1 MTGLQA
7 LVALALFAPGVLGPQ
22 LGYGEGAI
30 SLFAT
35 ACFAV
40 GVATSLYG
48 GLLAARLGSFM
59 VAALCALAIA
69 IAMAVASI
77 GTLAALVASGL
88 IVGLAFGPE
97 TPASSTLL
105 ARLARPEQ
113 RPLIS
118 PCARPATRSAP

>member
-7 LVALALFAPGVLGPQ
+7 LVALALFAPGVLAPQ

-48 GLLAARLGSFM
+48 GLLARGSALPGGGAVRAGDRARHGRGEHRHPRR
-59 VAALCALAIA
+59 AAHCRA
-69 IAMAVASI
+69 
-77 GTLAALVASGL
+77 L

-97 TPASSTLL
+97 TPGQLDAAGAAGAS
-105 ARLARPEQ
+105 
-113 RPLIS
+113 
-118 PCARPATRSAP
+118 RSSGR